1 MKAYSSPNEPTRDGE
16 IEILSA
22 LSQNE
27 TLGAQGAKA
36 RPTRREREKLERRE
50 QVLESALSLF
60 SERGYHDVSMQEIA
74 QAAEFAIGT
83 LYTFFESKDALY
95 SALLKT
101 YSDKFHL
108 GLTEALEGRG
118 KAIERIEAVARA
130 QCRLF
135 TESAPVVRL
144 YLAETRGANSSVT
157 ARLEGELRELHEGY
171 LEKLAD
177 AFAEAT
183 AEGDVVEADSSALA
197 FAFDSMINAFMF
209 EHVRSSPGTPCEPK
223 IQTLMDIF
231 FGPVLTNGRKC
242 ELFDGAGEAPITN
255 D

>member
-1 MKAYSSPNEPTRDGE
+1 MRNREFD
-16 IEILSA
+16 ILSA
-22 LSQNE
+22 LSQSE
-27 TLGAQGAKA
+27 TLGAQGAKP
-36 RPTRREREKLERRE
+36 RLTRREREKLERRE

-60 SERGYHDVSMQEIA
+60 SERGYHNVSMQEIA

-101 YSDKFHL
+101 YTDRFHQ

-118 KAIERIEAVARA
+118 RAIERIETLARV

-135 TESAPVVRL
+135 TDSAAFVRL
-144 YLAETRGANSSVT
+144 YLAQTRGANSSVM
-157 ARLEGELRELHEGY
+157 AQLDGELREMHEGY
-171 LEKLAD
+171 LGKLA
-177 AFAEAT
+177 ATFAQAT
-183 AEGDVVEADSSALA
+183 AEGDVVEADDSVLA

-231 FGPVLTNGRKC
+231 FGPVLTNGRRC